1 MSFSRERKSS
11 GEGTWIRNRA
21 ATNYRRQ
28 GPIFKCEMC
37 VDKDTFVQQ
46 YHGVQAYGHPMVYVH
61 IVDKTFL
68 CGPVLKTER

>member
-11 GEGTWIRNRA
+11 GEGTWIRNIDEL
-21 ATNYRRQ
+21 Q
-28 GPIFKCEMC
+28 KDLFKCEMC
-37 VDKDTFVQQ
+37 DKFVQQ